1 MEQRI
6 RQAARQYLPPEI
18 RKPLGALAGN
28 FYNYIWRWFL
38 GLLFDL
44 KGGSFRTDGCVFAIP
59 KDVTSRA
66 YRSCFITGKY
76 EDEERELIQRWI
88 NPKDRVIELGACLG
102 IVSCTTNKVLSDRTK
117 HVVVEGNPFCIPS
130 LYRNKELNQC
140 GFLIEHCAVDTRPE
154 VTFYLHPNYI
164 VGGSSQR
171 ASERPF
177 RIPAK
182 SLQQLERERGPF
194 TALIIDVEG
203 SEREVFED
211 SKELLKRY
219 RLVVAELHPWA
230 IGEDGVERCREI
242 LRESGLEKV
251 GKVGITEAWVRP
263 LTEGNEANEEGKA

>member
-6 RQAARQYLPPEI
+6 RRAARQHLPPEI
-18 RKPLGALAGN
+18 RKPLGTLIGN
-28 FYNYIWRWFL
+28 LYCWLF
-38 GLLFDL
+38 GLIFDM
-44 KGGSFRTDGCVFAIP
+44 KGGRFRTDGCVFAIP
-59 KDVTSRA
+59 KDVTSMA
-66 YRSCFITGKY
+66 YRSCFITGDY
-76 EDEERELIQRWI
+76 EREERELIRRWI
-88 NPKDRVIELGACLG
+88 QPDDRVIELGACLG
-102 IVSCTTNKVLSDRTK
+102 IVSCTTNKLLRDNTK

-154 VTFYLHPNYI
+154 VTFYVHPNYI

-171 ASERPF
+171 ASDRPF

-182 SLQQLERERGPF
+182 SLRQLEQERGPF

-219 RLVVAELHPWA
+219 RLVIAELHPWA
-230 IGEDGVERCREI
+230 IGEDGVERCQQI

-251 GKVGITEAWVRP
+251 GEVGITEAWLR
-263 LTEGNEANEEGKA
+263 K

>member
-1 MEQRI
+1 
-6 RQAARQYLPPEI
+6 
-18 RKPLGALAGN
+18 
-28 FYNYIWRWFL
+28 
-38 GLLFDL
+38 
-44 KGGSFRTDGCVFAIP
+44 
-59 KDVTSRA
+59 
-66 YRSCFITGKY
+66 
-76 EDEERELIQRWI
+76 
-88 NPKDRVIELGACLG
+88 
-102 IVSCTTNKVLSDRTK
+102 
-117 HVVVEGNPFCIPS
+117 VVVEGNPFCIPS

-154 VTFYLHPNYI
+154 VTFYLHPKYI

-182 SLQQLERERGPF
+182 SLRQLEQERGPF

-211 SKELLKRY
+211 SRELLKRY

-251 GKVGITEAWVRP
+251 GEVGLTEAWLR
-263 LTEGNEANEEGKA
+263 K